1 MMASVG
7 ATSKQIRKSV
17 LFEGLIIGLIGIPL
31 GILLGTIAI
40 TVLVWLLNILLGD
53 MLNGM
58 VFVYGLPIQVVLIT
72 IVMSAIT
79 IYLSCIIPARK
90 ASKISPI
97 EAIRG
102 NNDIKI
108 KSKKLKISKIT
119 KKLFGMGGVI
129 ASKNLKRSKKK
140 YRTTVISLVLS
151 ISIFIALSS
160 FLGYGKKMTGVYYTD
175 LNYNISISMYSEQDN
190 KAKKEIYDD
199 IIKSYG
205 ITDYSFSYSYG
216 LDVDVSKYCTEYGKE
231 LAKAEADI
239 TKQYSKEQVSNEEYE
254 NLKNVI
260 TLQVVGLEKESFN
273 KFAKSLG
280 IKESYSN
287 AAILFDERMTIDEND
302 VQSFKNIYKVKEDET
317 LEIGR
322 EGKNY
327 NVKISKRTSNRPIG
341 YENSYTEGGYL
352 FVSEESSLIDKDNVY
367 VSPLYINA
375 KKPVELETK
384 LNDLKRSDSKYS
396 AIEVSNIESYKQ
408 QEERMILVI
417 SIFLYGF
424 IIVITLIGVTNIF
437 NTITTNMILRSKEF
451 AMLKS
456 VGMTGKEFNKMI
468 RLESILYGLK
478 SLIIGIPIGVGISY
492 AIYKTIAQDTDFGF
506 ILPWQ
511 AILISFVFVFIIV
524 GLTMKYSLNKINK
537 QNIVETIRN
546 DNI

>member
-1 MMASVG
+1 MMVSVG

-17 LFEGLIIGLIGIPL
+17 LFEGLIIGLIGIPV
-31 GILLGTIAI
+31 GILLGTVAIA
-40 TVLVWLLNILLGD
+40 VLVWILNILLDD
-53 MLNGM
+53 MLDGM
-58 VFVYGLPIQVVLIT
+58 TFVYGLPIQVVLIT

-79 IYLSCIIPARK
+79 IYLSCIIPARR

-108 KSKKLKISKIT
+108 KSKKLRTSKLT

-151 ISIFIALSS
+151 ISIFISLSS

-175 LNYNISISMYSEQDN
+175 LNYNISISMYTEKDN
-190 KAKKEIYDD
+190 NIKKEVYNE
-199 IIKSYG
+199 IIRNYG

-216 LDVDVSKYCTEYGKE
+216 INVDVSKYCTEYGAS
-231 LAKAEADI
+231 LAKDNADI
-239 TKQYSKEQVSNEEYE
+239 TREYSKMSDEEY
-254 NLKNVI
+254 NRLKNEMS
-260 TLQVVGLEKESFN
+260 LQVVGLDKGTFN

-280 IKESYSN
+280 INDDYNN
-287 AAILFDERMTIDEND
+287 AAILFDQNLIIDEND
-302 VQSFKNIYKVKEDET
+302 VKSFKNIYNVKEGETIELGAPDKVKT
-317 LEIGR
+317 
-322 EGKNY
+322 
-327 NVKISKRTSNRPIG
+327 VKITKRTDKRPTG
-341 YENSYTEGGYL
+341 YENSYANGGYL
-352 FVSEESSLIDKDNVY
+352 FVSEESSLISKDIVY

-375 KKPVELETK
+375 NKPVELETK
-384 LNDLKRSDSKYS
+384 LNDLKKSDSKYS
-396 AIEVSNIESYKQ
+396 TMQISNIESYKN
-408 QEERMILVI
+408 QEEKMILVI

-456 VGMTGKEFNKMI
+456 VGMTSKEFNKMI

-478 SLIIGIPIGVGISY
+478 SLVIGIPIGLLLSY
-492 AIYKTIAQDTDFGF
+492 AIYNTIAMDTDFGF
-506 ILPWQ
+506 ILPWE
-511 AILISFVFVFIIV
+511 AILISFIFVFVIV